1 MQTHDMSDL
10 AGALDRIQ
18 DLENRLES
26 SQAEGQ
32 RLKRELSQIQR
43 DSERNEINMTE
54 RQKTLEVQLRGENER
69 LDQQMKRIREL
80 EELLCKEKSQV

>member
-1 MQTHDMSDL
+1 VIRQGFSRKLKQKKGGLQTHDMSDL

-32 RLKRELSQIQR
+32 RLKREL
-43 DSERNEINMTE
+43 N
-54 RQKTLEVQLRGENER
+54 
-69 LDQQMKRIREL
+69 
-80 EELLCKEKSQV
+80 